1 MPKKLLTITAF
12 AKEMGVSRPRIA
24 KLVKEGILPIN
35 RNKLIDAEEA
45 AKIMTDRRKLDD
57 ALPMS
62 KTLSDARIRVES
74 LRAGM
79 IELEFRQ
86 KKGELIEREKVMH
99 MITGI
104 IAIAKT
110 KLLSIPTKV
119 APLIVGSDSIKK
131 IKSIIEKEIRFALE
145 ELARMKEIK

>member
-1 MPKKLLTITAF
+1 MPKELLTINAF
-12 AKEMGVSRPRIA
+12 ARMMGVSHQRISQ
-24 KLVKEGILPIN
+24 LVKKGVIPIN
-35 RNKLIDAEEA
+35 AKGKIDGEA
-45 AKIMTDRRKLDD
+45 ARKIMDDRRKLDD

-74 LRAGM
+74 IRAEM
-79 IELEFRQ
+79 LELEFRQ
-86 KKGELIEREKVMH
+86 KRGELIEREKVMH
-99 MITGI
+99 MVTGI

-131 IKSIIEKEIRFALE
+131 IKAVIEKEIRFVLT
-145 ELARMKEIK
+145 ELSRMKEIK